1 MILPTE
7 AAVRINSILCSK
19 ATVSKGQ
26 TGIIVNMEVE
36 NLDVGSPVTTTVATL
51 TYSFGQYETTLNSP
65 SLPAIIPAAGKVTF
79 KFTVSVFPIINSGVC
94 TVNGAV
100 ETSGGNDSGAD
111 LTHKWTV
118 QQPAEVVVASIFG
131 PDEVTRGSSGNQAIM
146 DIERSGEA
154 DILINSADLLP
165 VTPSNY
171 ANWKKI
177 SPDFPQNFAKSYWWN
192 DNWFYRRQLTITNRS
207 PAVLPKTYEIKL
219 TFDHQKLVSEGK
231 SLANGDD
238 IRVVYFNGVSF
249 SQIDRYLDPLAS
261 GWNQTD
267 TTIWF
272 RLQEPISSAP
282 GASDKYAI
290 YYGADGVT
298 AANPPANP
306 ANVFVFF
313 DNFESGVNGWSQGK
327 FPTYTGAGFTTRWQ
341 LGKDN
346 NGDGTADND
355 DQGPVNARS
364 GNNYWATDILN
375 RYTNSGQA
383 TAEMISLRSP
393 NINLAGK
400 LNPTMSF
407 WDFYDVED
415 GGAFDYGVLRVCEG
429 PVVAP
434 PAANGLQLQLLESV
448 YLNQHGP
455 WQKQTY
461 SLAPSVGKTVYIEFT
476 FGSDWAE
483 NAYGWAVDDLLIRQ
497 IASPEPDNPLMGV
510 EEQVPLTPTIKVY
523 FDIDVSDNAIAGND
537 IIDGV
542 ASGTE
547 GNTGQ
552 TISDNH
558 ATLPLE
564 WLIRG
569 QNFKTYSNT
578 FYASAKN
585 TFNIGETIYC
595 KGTGYTPSVPC
606 MVKWLDPS
614 ENTVLSAKIFPDTTG
629 NIYCSREMLGTDPSG
644 QWRIIV
650 TNVSEAIV
658 LAETG
663 FNLNSPAQLV
673 SQIILPEKVI
683 SGQQF
688 TIVHRVS
695 NAGQTSAI
703 GVNSSALAGWGSG
716 NDTTVSGP
724 VPTSVTVPG
733 GGSAEFVWTA
743 VAGSQGQLTYRG
755 NCSGTVDG
763 TANTVSSPAVTSNVC
778 MILQESVSVT
788 LVEADDT
795 SVNIGQT
802 GLQERITLKNAGT
815 ADLNITGIDLL
826 YHQGATDHS
835 DKYTSAVVQPD
846 IPAVLHGN
854 PFPAWWNTAYS
865 YRQRLRITGDARNYA
880 AGCSARIAIDTSKF
894 IAAGQMQADADD
906 WRVVYWN
913 DITGTWTEL
922 NRDRIEDADVTWFKL
937 QRDIPP
943 FGVDEGYFIYYGNP
957 GATNPP
963 RDLDQVYLFFEDWET
978 PVMPTNNYHRYNRGS
993 NFNNEWF
1000 MDTSDGSNT
1009 DGIYIARNQL
1019 DGANPLSRGAQS
1031 ICLRRLDFGGSVA
1044 RTIFGEVTRSIDTQT
1059 YPAIKLSFWRYFDD
1073 CSWAAPD
1080 IDWAS
1085 VMYWDGTA
1093 AHDIIYYP
1101 ANGPDDQ
1108 LWHYEEYDLSGFAP
1122 NAAAGIRLRANF
1134 SLGTATNNERIVF
1147 DDIRAMMAAPDCIGL
1162 GEEVIRPTELIATF
1176 TVGVLPTAP
1185 AGVYQLNASATFGSI
1200 VGTGTYVD
1208 SDATTKDSWT
1218 VSNRSI
1224 ETFSDSAMTVKEENF
1239 PAGTTVYGR
1248 FSGFAPGAA
1257 TVRWYDGYPTGSLIF
1272 TDNPTADAGGSFPLS
1287 RAIPAAGKNG
1297 VWAIGV
1303 VQGGIQVAT
1312 GSFRVLTLPE
1322 IGSVFEITPAQTTVG
1337 VKFDARLEVKSCVSA
1352 SDFNFAAVGATPP
1365 DWQANTPAKVT
1376 VVNAA
1381 AYATDPLTN
1390 YLGMVSTVNETLTA
1404 SKTIR
1409 FEDCSSIRISYDYS
1423 LVWAGACSF
1432 FVEYSTNNGGSWT
1445 VLTGKTTATGAG
1457 NWVRET
1463 LEIPDSAGN
1472 AAAFC
1477 LRFRLVAPGGTN
1489 RAYVDNVFITAS
1501 SPNIE
1506 KVIFQPRSW
1515 IKDPTGSGDA
1525 SIAGSPLPGSQT
1537 VSAGQSAVF
1546 SAEYMPLTQTT
1557 AGSKFYLHGPGA
1569 PALLA
1574 SGLSMYSSRQLNA
1587 SDTKSTGIAILLEEI
1602 SASPAILDM
1611 GSVEPGSQSSPKP
1624 LTVSNTGNIGLEHVA
1639 WEFYNLAFDPYF
1651 IPNSAISADPEQI
1664 GAIAQGGNTA
1674 ADLRISIPA
1683 GTTAG
1688 TYKANQFVFEDND
1701 QDGNSIGE
1709 PIGQFELQVTVPQV
1723 EKIRAAADTLFL
1735 GSFLAGERT
1744 ATATVLVT
1752 NIGNVNLNIVRFVP
1766 VDLKSGANTIAS
1778 KSFNLNPI
1786 ARGFL
1791 VKGKSYL
1798 QSLSLTIPAGTPA
1811 GTYSG
1816 NCFFLDDK
1824 NANFAY
1830 EVGEASDAITISV
1843 EVGTNESF
1851 TLSAA
1856 TVTLPDTAPGDI
1868 GVSGNITIT
1877 NTGNIPLNYLR
1888 YQAVD
1893 LVKGGETIGTE
1904 YVSFSPDPISP
1915 INDPGSAVFK
1925 AYVVMPPGQKNF
1937 PGPAY
1942 SGVQR
1947 IYNDKNQNGV
1957 YDVGEANRTFALEIR
1972 PGENMGFVIPQ
1983 DVGNLGAGLPLESV
1997 SGNIQVINI
2006 GNKQTTKLN
2015 WTVVTPLIS
2024 GANTIPAGAVSFNP
2038 ANTWNLSNDVG
2049 ASEMVTISLTIPAG
2063 QAAGTY
2069 IGEWRLH
2076 SDSISNNGVWNAGE
2090 PFETFLIQVEVGAEG
2105 IDIIEPSLWLGAVKP
2120 GDSTSSSIFSVKN
2133 IGERSLTN
2141 LKYDKPDLTSGL
2153 LPPIPASR
2161 QFYSAP
2167 DPIGLIA
2174 GGVTTGPSIYLSVPN
2189 NTSPGIYTGSLMV
2202 YQDDNNNDARDGV
2215 EISDTIN
2222 LGVEVVSTPV
2232 LKIEPAILDLGAAN
2246 KGETVSKP
2254 FAGINVGNIDLAKI
2268 KYIIFEMV
2276 DGGNVIPVSSMSVA
2290 LPETP
2295 WAIPYTGMITENGA
2309 FTVNTTFSTPTSNFT
2324 GEVLFWEDSNDD
2336 NIVGVGEAM
2345 DIIQVKLSIGKKDL
2359 AVLEDELNFGVVE
2372 KGTGSSEMKFTVR
2385 NTGTVALSNTRI
2397 KTAPL
2402 VGPGT
2407 IPTTNFV
2414 FSSSVI
2420 TPPNL
2425 NPGVTR
2431 EVEMHFSTDAAL
2443 PSGVYSGIQTIY
2455 EDINNNSA
2463 FDPGIDPHDN
2473 VNVIVTITSGGVL
2486 SYEFVAN
2493 PGALSATIARGKSK
2507 ELSFKLQSLCN
2518 NIMTNIAIQE
2528 ANLAS
2533 DATVLSSDNF
2543 FFTPAAAIILGAFAI
2558 IDATATV
2565 NVPANL
2571 PAGHYVGYQRAI
2583 DLDHPAAFSD
2593 ILLDIT
2599 VPATILNLPAN
2610 LDMGNLPAGATY
2622 LGQFPVQNAGLN
2634 DSDLFFTFSDF
2645 VGPLFTIPAA
2655 SASVVIPSYFLA
2667 AGGSVAASVSLVI
2680 GSTVP
2685 PGTYLGTLTLTD
2697 NDFPTETVAKM
2708 NITFIVESSVS
2719 GVVDAVV
2726 QTITNAEVANSVI
2739 PSENYIFSAFV
2750 CATDTVNDIFEVQLR
2765 VREWRYDD
2773 PITPLATHTITI
2785 LGSTLNQNLE
2795 KWFRVSMPFS
2805 SINSPDLGSFTFE
2818 ITVKNG
2824 DSGDTA
2830 LVDGCQLEKAI
2841 DDNGMTTTQPTPWT
2855 NDKNLVAPTLQ
2866 RGLQSPEPY
2875 YSW

>member
-1 MILPTE
+1 MPTE
-7 AAVRINSILCSK
+7 AAVRVNSILCSK

-207 PAVLPKTYEIKL
+207 PSVLPKTYEIKL

-327 FPTYTGAGFTTRWQ
+327 FPNYTGTGFTTRWQ
-341 LGKDN
+341 LGKDT
-346 NGDGTADND
+346 NGDGTANND
-355 DQGPVNARS
+355 DRGPVNARS

-375 RYTNSGQA
+375 KYSNSGQA
-383 TAEMISLRSP
+383 SAEMISLRSP
-393 NINLAGK
+393 DINLAGK

-461 SLAPSVGKTVYIEFT
+461 SLSPSTGKMVYIEFT

-595 KGTGYTPSVPC
+595 KGTGYTSGVPC

-614 ENTVLSAKIFPDTTG
+614 ENTVLSAKIFPDTAG

-703 GVNSSALAGWGSG
+703 GVNSSALASWGSG
-716 NDTTVSGP
+716 SDTTISGP

-743 VAGSQGQLTYRG
+743 VAGSQGQLTFRG

-795 SVNIGQT
+795 LVTKGQN
-802 GLQERITLKNAGT
+802 GLQERVTLKNAGT
-815 ADLNITGIDLL
+815 SDLNITGIDLL
-826 YHQGATDHS
+826 YHQGAADHS
-835 DKYTSAVVQPD
+835 DKYTSTVVQPD

-854 PFPAWWNTAYS
+854 PFPAWWNTGYA

-922 NRDRIEDADVTWFKL
+922 NRDRIVDADVTWFKL

-943 FGVDEGYFIYYGNP
+943 FGSDEGYFIYYGNP
-957 GATNPP
+957 AATNPP
-963 RDLDQVYLFFEDWET
+963 KNLDRVYLFFEDWESPAKADGWGPKLNT
-978 PVMPTNNYHRYNRGS
+978 AANRDLNGDG
-993 NFNNEWF
+993 EWITG
-1000 MDTSDGSNT
+1000 TST
-1009 DGIYIARNQL
+1009 QDGIYIPRNQW
-1019 DGANPLSRGAQS
+1019 DGANPLFRGAQALG
-1031 ICLRRLDFGGSVA
+1031 LRRLDFGDTNGFA
-1044 RTIFGEVTRSIDTQT
+1044 EVIRNLDTQT
-1059 YPAIKLSFWRYFDD
+1059 FPAIKLSWWRYYDD
-1073 CSWAAPD
+1073 NCDWD
-1080 IDWAS
+1080 YGTMMDWAR
-1085 VMYWDGTA
+1085 VVYWDGVAEQTVF
-1093 AHDIIYYP
+1093 YYP
-1101 ANGPDDQ
+1101 GNGPDDSI
-1108 LWHYEEYDLSGFAP
+1108 WHYEEKDLSGFATSP
-1122 NAAAGIRLRANF
+1122 GARLHFRGNF
-1134 SLGTATNNERIVF
+1134 WYGSGDWNDRIVF
-1147 DDIRAMMAAPDCIGL
+1147 DDIKAMMAAPDCIGL
-1162 GEEVIRPTELIATF
+1162 GEETRFATELIATF
-1176 TVGVLPTAP
+1176 SVGVLPAAP
-1185 AGVYQLNASATFGSI
+1185 TGVYQLNASATFRSI
-1200 VGTGTYVD
+1200 LGTGTYVD

-1218 VSNRSI
+1218 VSNQSI
-1224 ETFSDSAMTVKEENF
+1224 ETFSDPAMTVKEEKF
-1239 PAGTTVYGR
+1239 PVNSTVYGS
-1248 FSGFAPGAA
+1248 FSGFTPGAA
-1257 TVRWYDGYPTGSLIF
+1257 TVRWYDGYPTGNLIF
-1272 TDNPTADAGGSFPLS
+1272 TDNTTAGAAGTFTLN
-1287 RAIPAAGKNG
+1287 RTIPAAAKNG
-1297 VWAIGV
+1297 VWAIRVIQGV
-1303 VQGGIQVAT
+1303 QVAT
-1312 GSFRVLTLPE
+1312 GSFRVMALPE
-1322 IGSVFEITPAQTTVG
+1322 IGSVFEITPTQTTVG
-1337 VKFDARLEVKSCVSA
+1337 VKFAANLEVKSCVSA
-1352 SDFNFAAVGATPP
+1352 SDFNFDPVGATPP
-1365 DWQANTPAKVT
+1365 GWQATAKVT
-1376 VVNAA
+1376 VVNTA
-1381 AYATDPLTN
+1381 AYAANPLTN
-1390 YLGMVSTVNETLTA
+1390 YLGMVSTANETLTA
-1404 SKTIR
+1404 SKTVR
-1409 FEDCSSIRISYDYS
+1409 LKDCSSIRLSYDYS
-1423 LVWAGACSF
+1423 MVWAGACSF
-1432 FVEYSTNNGGSWT
+1432 FVEYSTNGGGSWT
-1445 VLTGKTTATGAG
+1445 ILTSKTAATGAG

-1463 LEIPDSAGN
+1463 LEIPDSVGN
-1472 AAAFC
+1472 ASGFC

-1489 RAYVDNVFITAS
+1489 RAYVDNIFITAN
-1501 SPNIE
+1501 SPNYE
-1506 KVIFQPRSW
+1506 DVAMQPKSW
-1515 IKDPTGSGDA
+1515 VKDPSGTGNA
-1525 SIAGSPLPGSQT
+1525 SIAGSPLPASQ
-1537 VSAGQSAVF
+1537 VISVGQSAVF
-1546 SAEYMPLTQTT
+1546 SAEYMPLNQTA

-1569 PALLA
+1569 IPLLA
-1574 SGLSMYSSRQLNA
+1574 SGLSMNSLTSLNA
-1587 SDTKSTGIAILLEEI
+1587 SDTKSTGIEILFENI
-1602 SASPAILDM
+1602 SVSPGVLNM
-1611 GSVEPGSQSSPKP
+1611 GSVEPGSQSGIQV
-1624 LTVSNTGNIGLEHVA
+1624 LTVSNTGNIDLEHVS

-1798 QSLSLTIPAGTPA
+1798 QNLSLTIPAGTPA

-1856 TVTLPDTAPGDI
+1856 TVLLDPTPPGNI

-1888 YQAVD
+1888 YKAAD
-1893 LVKGGETIGTE
+1893 LIKGGESIGSE
-1904 YVSFSPDPISP
+1904 YISFSPDPILP
-1915 INDPGSAVFK
+1915 INDPGSAIFK
-1925 AYVVMPPGQKNF
+1925 AYVVMPPGQKNL
-1937 PGPAY
+1937 GQEYA
-1942 SGVQR
+1942 GVQT
-1947 IYNDKNQNGV
+1947 IYNDKNQNGI
-1957 YDVGEANRTFALEIR
+1957 YDVGEANRTFTLEIR

-1983 DVGNLGAGLPLESV
+1983 DVGNLGAGLPLDNV
-1997 SGNIQVINI
+1997 SGNIEVINI
-2006 GNKQTTKLN
+2006 GNKQTTKLK
-2015 WTVVTPLIS
+2015 WVVISPLVS
-2024 GANTIPAGAVSFNP
+2024 ETNTIVAPVSFLPGNNWHL
-2038 ANTWNLSNDVG
+2038 ANDVG
-2049 ASEMVTISLTIPAG
+2049 ARQIATISLTIPAG
-2063 QAAGTY
+2063 QPAGTY
-2069 IGEWRLH
+2069 IGEWRLY
-2076 SDSISNNGVWNAGE
+2076 SDSNNSNTYDVGE
-2090 PFETFLIQVEVGAEG
+2090 SFDTFLIQVEVGAEG

-2141 LKYDKPDLTSGL
+2141 LKYNKPDLTSGL

-2189 NTSPGIYTGSLMV
+2189 NTPPGIYTGSLMV
-2202 YQDDNNNDARDGV
+2202 YQDDNNNDVRDGV

-2232 LKIEPAILDLGAAN
+2232 LKIEPAILELGAAN
-2246 KGETVSKP
+2246 KGDTVSKP

-2295 WAIPYTGMITENGA
+2295 WAIPHTGMITENGV

-2336 NIVGVGEAM
+2336 NIVGADEAM

-2543 FFTPAAAIILGAFAI
+2543 FFTPAAAIVLGAFAI
-2558 IDATATV
+2558 KDATATV

-2599 VPATILNLPAN
+2599 VPATILSLPAN
-2610 LDMGNLPAGATY
+2610 LVMGNLPAGATY

-2645 VGPLFTIPAA
+2645 VGPSFTIPAA

-2726 QTITNAEVANSVI
+2726 QTITNAEIANSVI

-2841 DDNGMTTTQPTPWT
+2841 DDNGMTTTHPTPWT
-2855 NDKNLVAPTLQ
+2855 NDKNLVAPTMQ